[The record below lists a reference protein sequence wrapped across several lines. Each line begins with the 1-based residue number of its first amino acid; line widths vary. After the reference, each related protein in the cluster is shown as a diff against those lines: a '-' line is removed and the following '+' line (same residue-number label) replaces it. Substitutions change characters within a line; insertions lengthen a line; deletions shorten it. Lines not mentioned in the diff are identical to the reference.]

1 MVYAERR
8 KVNQHTQ
15 LDRRKS
21 DLDVIEHVVLG
32 VRRACSPLVDRQ
44 TSSAEPETTL
54 QRK

>member
-1 MVYAERR
+1 VEYAERR
-8 KVNQHTQ
+8 KVNQHPQ

-32 VRRACSPLVDRQ
+32 VRRARTRVSEDH
-44 TSSAEPETTL
+44 TSSAEPRTTF